1 MDKLANKSVRFG
13 GDVVLKFSKLSEKLG
28 RSKQELFGQMVDYF
42 YKSQKDPGDLND
54 ELLKKELGQGINR
67 IISFIKTQEKEALT
81 PILADGRELKRAVAS
96 LHQQVS
102 GLFGYDAEGYI
113 EGFYAETQDLRHR
126 EAKLIGKDQEKLHK
140 QQQDM
145 ATELQKLLSE
155 TRTYQSEQKAYR
167 QGKNALKAKF
177 RALLD
182 TYIQQREALN
192 ALTNGRAVKELQEHI
207 RTQVEHL

>member
-1 MDKLANKSVRFG
+1 MEKLANKSVRFG
-13 GDVVLKFSKLSEKLG
+13 GDTDLKFSKLSEKLG

-81 PILADGRELKRAVAS
+81 PILADGRELKRALTS

-102 GLFGYDAEGYI
+102 GLFGYDEEGYI

-126 EAKLIGKDQEKLHK
+126 EAKLLGEQQEILYKH
-140 QQQDM
+140 QQNM
-145 ATELQKLLSE
+145 AAELQKLLSE
-155 TRTYQSEQKAYR
+155 ARTYQSEGKAHR

-192 ALTNGRAVKELQEHI
+192 ALTNGRAVKDLQEHI
-207 RTQVEHL
+207 RSQVENL

>member
-1 MDKLANKSVRFG
+1 MDKIANKSVRFG
-13 GDVVLKFSKLSEKLG
+13 GDTDLKFSKLSEKLG

-81 PILADGRELKRAVAS
+81 PLMADQRQLQRQLTGLLDQFSAFFHFDEQRYIHGFYLKSQGERQKEGQNLAD
-96 LHQQVS
+96 QQ
-102 GLFGYDAEGYI
+102 D
-113 EGFYAETQDLRHR
+113 
-126 EAKLIGKDQEKLHK
+126 KLYKH
-140 QQQDM
+140 QQDM
-145 ATELQKLLSE
+145 AAELQKLLSE
-155 TRTYQSEQKAYR
+155 ARTHQSEGKAHR
-167 QGKNALKAKF
+167 EGKNALKAKF

-192 ALTNGRAVKELQEHI
+192 ALTNGRAVKDLQEHI
-207 RTQVEHL
+207 RSQIDNL